1 MDSRIKVVPILND
14 DLTLAGI
21 VTAQSLRQ
29 SAEKTVVIRSKSPVR
44 ISFSGGGTDTSSYF
58 MKNSGAVL
66 NATINLFAH
75 ATYWSINCEHSE
87 TSLLPSLLL
96 LKHLTTNASSDV
108 HGACSL
114 LNIFAADDEE
124 PGEQM
129 IGATFS
135 QEFPKLGVLT
145 AKVTEYTPPKVKGVN
160 DVSDIETKGL
170 YKVVFSDGDYGQYYY
185 SDLLKHGAK
194 IPDDKEKSD
203 L

>member
-1 MDSRIKVVPILND
+1 MINKKINKWIVILLILSIFLSIAN
-14 DLTLAGI
+14 
-21 VTAQSLRQ
+21 
-29 SAEKTVVIRSKSPVR
+29 
-44 ISFSGGGTDTSSYF
+44 FS
-58 MKNSGAVL
+58 V
-66 NATINLFAH
+66 
-75 ATYWSINCEHSE
+75 
-87 TSLLPSLLL
+87 
-96 LKHLTTNASSDV
+96 
-108 HGACSL
+108 
-114 LNIFAADDEE
+114 FAADNEE

-135 QEFPKLGVLT
+135 QEFPKLGILT